1 MFIGHD
7 ALSFGAKRA
16 APRVG
21 LGILIAAPNLLD
33 LLWPIF
39 LLLGIEHVR
48 IAPGNTK
55 LTPLDFYDYPWSHS
69 LLMSIVWA
77 LLFAAGYWWRTRFA
91 RGAIVV
97 ALLVVSHWVLDFITH
112 APDMPLWPAGPKVGL
127 GLWNHPAAAILI
139 ESLMYLAGFALY
151 LRTTRAKDRTGSV
164 SIWIF
169 AGLLALIYATNLMG
183 PPPPNV
189 KIVAW
194 MTLSLWI
201 LPFWAAQIDRHR
213 EARV

>member
-7 ALSFGAKRA
+7 ALSFAVKRA
-16 APRVG
+16 TPRVG

-55 LTPLDFYDYPWSHS
+55 ITPLEFYDYPWSHS
-69 LLMSIVWA
+69 LAMSIGWG
-77 LLFAAGYWWRTRFA
+77 LLFAAGYWFRTRYT

-97 ALLVVSHWVLDFITH
+97 ALLVVSHWLLDFITH
-112 APDMPLWPAGPKVGL
+112 APDMPLWPGGPRVGL
-127 GLWNHPAAAILI
+127 GLWNHPPAAILI
-139 ESLMYLAGFALY
+139 ESLMFAGGIAIY
-151 LRTTRAKDRTGSV
+151 LRTTRAKDRTGTISF
-164 SIWIF
+164 WIF
-169 AGLLALIYATNLMG
+169 AGLLALIYVANLMG

-189 KIVAW
+189 KAVAW
-194 MTLSLWI
+194 MTLALWI

-213 EARV
+213 EVRA